1 MSVSAAQQR
10 DQSHICVHSFSYT
23 IFHRVLAQ
31 ETEHCSLCDTAG
43 PHRRNRNR
51 LTGNEKRL
59 VVAKGEGERE
69 GWMGLGGWQMP
80 TLAFRTGSFSCSV
93 FEDNGWAPERYAFT
107 PGVAASCPHDVGVP
121 RSPTPP
127 LESAADR
134 ELLWTYLLPGSPRP
148 VCAAPA
154 PTSVH
159 TGPSQAAA
167 WVRRSCE
174 ALEDQN
180 TLDST
185 DPPLPEMP
193 REDALLGSFSA
204 QQPHQP
210 QTPQRP
216 LWLVARPGSDDS
228 RLLVTAPP
236 AAGQPGFLRR
246 PRLSGRRGQAFW
258 SGAKLGLLAPLRS
271 KPARTPR
278 KPLLCPAVFIF

>member
-1 MSVSAAQQR
+1 MRR
-10 DQSHICVHSFSYT
+10 DLWLP
-23 IFHRVLAQ
+23 RAR
-31 ETEHCSLCDTAG
+31 G
-43 PHRRNRNR
+43 R
-51 LTGNEKRL
+51 
-59 VVAKGEGERE
+59 ERD
-69 GWMGLGGWQMP
+69 GWGLGGWQMP

-185 DPPLPEMP
+185 GVRMTRTPHCLRCLVKMHFWGLSLLSSPTSRKLHNDLSGWWLGLVRMTVASLSQ
-193 REDALLGSFSA
+193 RHLQLGSRAS
-204 QQPHQP
+204 
-210 QTPQRP
+210 
-216 LWLVARPGSDDS
+216 
-228 RLLVTAPP
+228 
-236 AAGQPGFLRR
+236 
-246 PRLSGRRGQAFW
+246 
-258 SGAKLGLLAPLRS
+258 
-271 KPARTPR
+271 
-278 KPLLCPAVFIF
+278 